1 MTVRKDSESEALET
15 ETETETET
23 ISAYAAQVLALI
35 EEGQLVQARAMV
47 QEALEQH
54 PQDPELLS
62 LREVLSPPRGRP
74 RSIIDADR
82 SEEFEW
88 ITTNRDSYRGRWV
101 AVDGNSLVAE
111 AHSFAEL
118 QSRLRNLAGTP
129 LVHRID

>member
-15 ETETETET
+15 
-23 ISAYAAQVLALI
+23 ISSGAAQVLALI
-35 EEGQLVQARAMV
+35 EQDQLVQARAVV

-54 PQDPELLS
+54 PQDPELIS

-74 RSIIDADR
+74 RSITDADR

-88 ITTNRDSYRGRWV
+88 IATNWDSYRGRWV
-101 AVDGNSLVAE
+101 AVNGNSLVAQ

-118 QSRLRNLAGTP
+118 QSQLRNRAGTP